1 VPLLAA
7 VLAALS
13 LAGAT
18 GAAAQHPIASP
29 VWSFDGTQIA
39 WAEASGAGQHEIW
52 SADADG
58 ANPHRLAPGI
68 DSLFEFAW
76 LPSGDFLYDAN
87 YRIFRVGGDGRPRPV
102 AAGVTFSVD
111 RKGSLVAYQTADSC
125 PTCHG
130 PIEVRSL
137 SSGKTW
143 RIAATGQNLFPA
155 LSPDGTRVAFTRFL
169 SSGGG
174 RYEKQ
179 GGIWIAPARGGAA
192 VQRTATG
199 SCPQWSPDGTRLTY
213 ANAAGLHL
221 IDRAGGAGT
230 LLLRGG
236 NLPACSVAWAPDGK
250 RIAAATSHGRLL
262 VIDAATR
269 ASHPIGPTHSLAFA
283 WAPDGSRLLVT
294 GGPTAQSCP
303 ALWSVKP
310 DGSALRRLRGC

>member
-1 VPLLAA
+1 MLAA

-13 LAGAT
+13 LTGAAP
-18 GAAAQHPIASP
+18 AAAQHPIASP
-29 VWSFDGTQIA
+29 VWSFDGARIA

-52 SADADG
+52 AANADG
-58 ANPHRLAPGI
+58 TNQHRIAPGI

-87 YRIFRVGGDGRPRPV
+87 YRLFRVGSDGHPRPV
-102 AAGVTFSVD
+102 GSGVTFSVD
-111 RKGSLVAYQTADSC
+111 RKGALVAYQTADLC
-125 PTCHG
+125 PSCHG

-143 RIAATGQNLFPA
+143 RIAAAGQNLFPA

-169 SSGGG
+169 SSGKG

-179 GGIWIAPARGGAA
+179 GGIWIASSRGGTP
-192 VQRTATG
+192 VQRTTTG
-199 SCPQWSPDGTRLTY
+199 SCPQWSPDGRRLTY
-213 ANAAGLHL
+213 ADASGLHL
-221 IDRAGGAGT
+221 IDRTGGVGT

-250 RIAAATSHGRLL
+250 HVAAATSHGRLL
-262 VIDAATR
+262 VIDPATR
-269 ASHPIGPTHSLAFA
+269 ASHPIGPTHSLSFV

-294 GGPTAQSCP
+294 GGATGQSCP

-310 DGSALRRLRGC
+310 DGSALRRIRGC